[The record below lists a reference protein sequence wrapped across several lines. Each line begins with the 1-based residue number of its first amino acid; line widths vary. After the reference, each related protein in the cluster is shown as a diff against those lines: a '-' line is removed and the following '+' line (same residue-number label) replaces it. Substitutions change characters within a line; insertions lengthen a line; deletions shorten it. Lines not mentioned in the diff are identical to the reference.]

1 MNRSLRLPLSK
12 RIKCNAAILGSREAI
27 AESVHGHQPSF
38 SKVEPKELK
47 LQCIPYRRAIQTP
60 GSMLSA
66 VWIWHD
72 SLRLN
77 QLQTA
82 LAASRT
88 DKQLQS
94 QPGHS
99 LEWGMVISS
108 HLIDA
113 ESRQENAMEPITAT
127 VVIVALVALA
137 C

>member
-1 MNRSLRLPLSK
+1 MHS
-12 RIKCNAAILGSREAI
+12 
-27 AESVHGHQPSF
+27 
-38 SKVEPKELK
+38 
-47 LQCIPYRRAIQTP
+47 IPASDSNPRQHA
-60 GSMLSA
+60 SA
-66 VWIWHD
+66 VLMWHD